1 MSTESRKG
9 GQTTTVPARV
19 SIVPDPEMKPAAV
32 TSPPRNTED
41 LLNQFWLA
49 LLVAFLGFV
58 GVMLTLTGGNGGFQG
73 VLVAVLLHTVPGLA
87 IGLVYRLRG
96 LDLILSWFVGS
107 LAVLILCSLP
117 MALTSFWHPRV
128 MATLILLASTAVAVW
143 VARKRPPRLDTTWV
157 HRTGRAMI
165 GPIGV
170 ATAGFL
176 IAMIAAATQHQPPAL
191 YGAALAAGPL
201 WFLGLGA
208 IVFAVCWAF
217 SSVGGRSWSIVL
229 LATVVP
235 MTQAVMYGT
244 PTVQV
249 AARHIGL
256 VNLLINN
263 GGLDRE
269 AGIYQAYSGLF
280 ASSALVQ
287 QAAGWPDLMMYAAV
301 FGAVGAGVNCL
312 AVAQLARYFVDE
324 ERAWWAGLVF
334 ALGSSL
340 TTSFYAPQVVG
351 LAFVTTAT
359 TALLRNSTGL
369 KWSRVW
375 AALALSVAVAPTH
388 QLSPFLAML
397 ICIALVVVR
406 LMKLWWA
413 PLVLAAPAVVWALF
427 NRGVLKSYVSLGELF
442 NVFSNFRPP
451 ARPSSSALTT
461 DLVNR
466 ITFWVPSIAL
476 VCIGVAAL
484 VALVRFRNR
493 MTLGLALAAASPV
506 GLFAANSYGSEGIF
520 RVSLFCL
527 PWLAIIGSINLPQ
540 TGRRF
545 WTVLWHPIRNASVV
559 ALTTVF
565 VIGTTGMDYTR
576 VINPENVKAVAWVE
590 EHITADTQVFTLG
603 SELAEP
609 LHLLG
614 KDMFYLSRELLLRD
628 KTTEVYPSGIG
639 ADYDPQADLDV
650 LMKHWMAAPARVRYV
665 LASDRMKAFDE
676 RYGQQLAS
684 DQARLEQALRNTP
697 GVTVAYQGD
706 GVTVYKLPESSAS

>member
-1 MSTESRKG
+1 
-9 GQTTTVPARV
+9 
-19 SIVPDPEMKPAAV
+19 
-32 TSPPRNTED
+32 
-41 LLNQFWLA
+41 
-49 LLVAFLGFV
+49 
-58 GVMLTLTGGNGGFQG
+58 
-73 VLVAVLLHTVPGLA
+73 
-87 IGLVYRLRG
+87 
-96 LDLILSWFVGS
+96 
-107 LAVLILCSLP
+107 
-117 MALTSFWHPRV
+117 
-128 MATLILLASTAVAVW
+128 
-143 VARKRPPRLDTTWV
+143 
-157 HRTGRAMI
+157 
-165 GPIGV
+165 
-170 ATAGFL
+170 
-176 IAMIAAATQHQPPAL
+176 
-191 YGAALAAGPL
+191 
-201 WFLGLGA
+201 
-208 IVFAVCWAF
+208 
-217 SSVGGRSWSIVL
+217 
-229 LATVVP
+229 
-235 MTQAVMYGT
+235 MYGT

-256 VNLLINN
+256 VNLLIAN

-312 AVAQLARYFVDE
+312 AVAQLARYFVDD

-340 TTSFYAPQVVG
+340 TTSFYAPQVAG

-359 TALLRNSTGL
+359 TALLRNSAGL

-375 AALALSVAVAPTH
+375 AALALSITVAPTH

-406 LMKLWWA
+406 LMKLWWS
-413 PLVLAAPAVVWALF
+413 PVVLVAPAVVWALL
-427 NRGVLKSYVSLGELF
+427 NRGVLKSYVSLNELF
-442 NVFSNFRPP
+442 NIFSNFKTPS
-451 ARPSSSALTT
+451 RPSSSALTA

-466 ITFWVPSIAL
+466 VTFWVPSIAL

-484 VALVRFRNR
+484 VALIRFHNR

-527 PWLAIIGSINLPQ
+527 PWLAIIGSINLPR

-545 WTVLWHPIRNASVV
+545 WTVPWHPVRNAGVV
-559 ALTTVF
+559 ALTAVF
-565 VIGTTGMDYTR
+565 VVGTTGMDYTR
-576 VINPENVKAVAWVE
+576 VINPENVKAAQWVE
-590 EHITADTQVFTLG
+590 ERVTADTRVFTLG
-603 SELAEP
+603 TTLAEP
-609 LHLLG
+609 SLISG
-614 KDMFYLSRELLLRD
+614 KDMFYISRELLLRD
-628 KTTEVYPSGIG
+628 ETTEIYPAKTGT
-639 ADYDPQADLDV
+639 DYDPQADLDV
-650 LMKHWMAAPARVRYV
+650 LMKHWMKTRARVRYV

-706 GVTVYKLPESSAS
+706 GVAVYQLPESSAS